1 MMMAAADSTG
11 AQRVPGRDLLQL
23 PLGTMDR
30 PAALGG
36 SVGDGLGNPAS
47 IVADS
52 GIRARV
58 SAVALQTPADQGVT
72 ARLVG
77 ISIALPERFAA
88 GLSLGR
94 ASVSNLFRTETDPQ
108 TIGPDLAYST
118 SIVSVSVARQHSA
131 HVAVGVAARY
141 RWGEMDRDRNGA
153 ICMDGGIRA
162 VHLMPFDAS
171 VGASTFLWRPANASD
186 ERTTL
191 NLGAD
196 LRVAGEED
204 RLEARLGYGASLT
217 EGAEREDFG
226 YAAGH
231 YGIWEAR
238 GGLARLDALGNVS
251 WHPRLGLQLH
261 YDQYLVGVAREE
273 SGSGLGAI
281 YQFTL
286 SAAVR

>member
-1 MMMAAADSTG
+1 MTFPVR

-23 PLGTMDR
+23 PLGTVDR

-36 SVGDGLGNPAS
+36 SIGDGLGNPAA

-52 GIRARV
+52 GVRARL
-58 SAVALQTPADQGVT
+58 SAEALQTPAEQGAT
-72 ARLVG
+72 ARLIG
-77 ISIALPERFAA
+77 ISIALPQRFAA
-88 GLSLGR
+88 GLSVAR
-94 ASVSNLFRTETDPQ
+94 ASVSNLFRTETDPE

-118 SIVSVSVARQHSA
+118 SIVSVSVARQHSS
-131 HVAVGVAARY
+131 HVAVGVAGRY
-141 RWGEMDRDRNGA
+141 RWGEMDRDRNSA
-153 ICMDGGIRA
+153 IGIDGGIRA
-162 VHLMPFDAS
+162 THLMPFDVS
-171 VGASTFLWRPANASD
+171 LGASTFLWRPANSND

-196 LRVAGEED
+196 MRVAGEEE
-204 RLEARLGYGASLT
+204 RLEARLGYGAALT

-231 YGIWEAR
+231 YGVWEAR
-238 GGLARLDALGNVS
+238 GGLARLNALGSVS
-251 WHPRLGLQLH
+251 WHPRLGVQLH

-273 SGSGLGAI
+273 SGAGLGAI

-286 SAAVR
+286 SAVLR